1 MGTTSATAARGQ
13 SQPPDASILGIGVAA
28 VPVPRDAKQG
38 RAKLHDIMTRNI
50 DRAVLRVVYSALRQM
65 NENIS
70 SIRRVAAFPA
80 RYVPKA
86 RSFAGARA

>member
-1 MGTTSATAARGQ
+1 
-13 SQPPDASILGIGVAA
+13 VAA